1 MCVHKDWS
9 LEKEY
14 KSYKWSLH
22 GVIRWKLLFD
32 GEGIRNDEED
42 VNLLRGIFLLGEMN
56 KFLAVGWD
64 SCGIILGDNTSG
76 HYFILRHLIPTSFFK

>member
-1 MCVHKDWS
+1 M
-9 LEKEY
+9 
-14 KSYKWSLH
+14 
-22 GVIRWKLLFD
+22 IRWKLLFD

-64 SCGIILGDNTSG
+64 SCSIILGDNPAG
-76 HYFILRHLIPTSFFK
+76 HYLILRHLIPTSFFK

>member
-1 MCVHKDWS
+1 M
-9 LEKEY
+9 
-14 KSYKWSLH
+14 
-22 GVIRWKLLFD
+22 
-32 GEGIRNDEED
+32 RNDEED

-64 SCGIILGDNTSG
+64 SCSIILGDNPAG